1 MSMRLIRD
9 RTDSILRFS
18 SSISISDLQQGKYQ
32 RVGHA
37 IKLHRQLP
45 RTPQQLTMKLSTAT
59 QIFLVLVAG
68 QKSAAFSPLQAHFR
82 TQPSAFQL
90 SSRLGPVQS
99 KLYSMPSLEEQSA
112 DDNEIERLK
121 SMAQKLRA
129 EAAALEAERAQEY
142 AKAAEVAFQKFDT
155 NSDGEITFEEL
166 KAGLE
171 KALKMELPEQR
182 VRKLMENFDTSG
194 DGKLQP
200 TEFVGVEK
208 FRNRLEQLIQEEK
221 QQARD
226 AEAAA
231 KREAEMAKIA
241 QVRMNLLNDKE
252 PTAQD
257 KIISVLP
264 YLFPLLDSL
273 QFGRFLLVENPENPF
288 VLVLALLFSLYKSIP
303 FSGFLAFLALNVL
316 SGNPGINRLVRFNMQ
331 QAIFLDIAL
340 FFPGLIGA
348 VLALIATGAGV
359 QFPTAFTEIG
369 SDLIFGALL
378 LTIAYASISSLV
390 GITPNKIPLI
400 SQAVEDRMPSID
412 MFDDEGRFTPRNMRE
427 KDDEEKKD

>member
-1 MSMRLIRD
+1 MM
-9 RTDSILRFS
+9 
-18 SSISISDLQQGKYQ
+18 
-32 RVGHA
+32 
-37 IKLHRQLP
+37 
-45 RTPQQLTMKLSTAT
+45 
-59 QIFLVLVAG
+59 
-68 QKSAAFSPLQAHFR
+68 
-82 TQPSAFQL
+82 
-90 SSRLGPVQS
+90 PVQS
-99 KLYSMPSLEEQSA
+99 KLYSMSSLEEQSA

-142 AKAAEVAFQKFDT
+142 AKAVEVAFRKFDT
-155 NSDGEITFEEL
+155 DSDGEITFDEL

-171 KALKMELPEQR
+171 KSLKMELPEGR
-182 VRKLMENFDTSG
+182 VKKLMMDFDTSG

-200 TEFVGVEK
+200 TEFVGVEQ

-231 KREAEMAKIA
+231 KKEAEIAKLA
-241 QVRMNLLNDKE
+241 EARLNLLNDKA
-252 PTAQD
+252 PTGQD
-257 KIISVLP
+257 KLISVIP

-288 VLVLALLFSLYKSIP
+288 VLILALLYTVYKSIP

-348 VLALIATGAGV
+348 VFALIATGAGA
-359 QFPTAFTEIG
+359 QLPTAFTELG
-369 SDLIFGALL
+369 SDIVFGSLL
-378 LTIAYASISSLV
+378 LTIAYASISSLL
-390 GITPNKIPLI
+390 GITPDKIPLI
-400 SQAVEDRMPSID
+400 SKAVDDRMPTID
-412 MFDDEGRFTPRNMRE
+412 MFDDQGRFTPRDMRE
-427 KDDEEKKD
+427 KDDDDKKN

>member
-1 MSMRLIRD
+1 MKFFRD
-9 RTDSILRFS
+9 TVTVLA
-18 SSISISDLQQGKYQ
+18 LAVVGQQ
-32 RVGHA
+32 HMMA
-37 IKLHRQLP
+37 
-45 RTPQQLTMKLSTAT
+45 S
-59 QIFLVLVAG
+59 
-68 QKSAAFSPLQAHFR
+68 AFSPLQFQVR
-82 TQPSAFQL
+82 KQSTMPTTTTTAFQWN
-90 SSRLGPVQS
+90 RINVPMMPVQS
-99 KLYSMPSLEEQSA
+99 KLYSMSSLEEQSA

-142 AKAAEVAFQKFDT
+142 AKAVEVAFRKFDT
-155 NSDGEITFEEL
+155 DSDGEITFDEL

-171 KALKMELPEQR
+171 KSLKMELPEGR
-182 VRKLMENFDTSG
+182 VKKLMMDFDTSG

-200 TEFVGVEK
+200 TEFVGVEQ

-231 KREAEMAKIA
+231 KKEAEIAKLA
-241 QVRMNLLNDKE
+241 EARLNLLNDKA
-252 PTAQD
+252 PTGQD
-257 KIISVLP
+257 KLISVIP

-288 VLVLALLFSLYKSIP
+288 VLILALLYTVYKSIP

-348 VLALIATGAGV
+348 VFALIATGAGA
-359 QFPTAFTEIG
+359 QLPTAFTELG
-369 SDLIFGALL
+369 SDIVFGSLL
-378 LTIAYASISSLV
+378 LTIAYASISSLL
-390 GITPNKIPLI
+390 GITPDKIPLI
-400 SQAVEDRMPSID
+400 SKAVDDRMPTID
-412 MFDDEGRFTPRNMRE
+412 MFDDQGRFTPRDMRE
-427 KDDEEKKD
+427 KDDDDKKN

>member
-1 MSMRLIRD
+1 
-9 RTDSILRFS
+9 
-18 SSISISDLQQGKYQ
+18 
-32 RVGHA
+32 
-37 IKLHRQLP
+37 
-45 RTPQQLTMKLSTAT
+45 MKFSTAT
-59 QIFLVLVAG
+59 QIFLGLIAG
-68 QKSAAFSPLQAHFR
+68 QKSVAFSPLQPHVRA
-82 TQPSAFQL
+82 QPSVVQL
-90 SSRLGPVQS
+90 SSRQGPVPAPS
-99 KLYSMPSLEEQSA
+99 KLYSLPSLEEQSA

-142 AKAAEVAFQKFDT
+142 AKAAELAFQKFDT

-200 TEFVGVEK
+200 KEFVGVEK

-231 KREAEMAKIA
+231 KREAEMAKLA
-241 QVRMNLLNDKE
+241 EVRMNLLNDKE

-288 VLVLALLFSLYKSIP
+288 VLVLALLFTLYKSVP
-303 FSGFLAFLALNVL
+303 FSGFIAFLALNVL

-348 VLALIATGAGV
+348 VLALIAGGAGV
-359 QFPTAFTEIG
+359 QLPTAFTELG

-378 LTIAYASISSLV
+378 LTIAYASISSLL
-390 GITPNKIPLI
+390 GLTPNKIPLI

-427 KDDEEKKD
+427 QKDEDKKD